1 MIALEVREIIRFW
14 LYFEGEANIISRWGM
29 RERDEL

>member
-1 MIALEVREIIRFW
+1 MALEVREIIRFW
-14 LYFEGEANIISRWGM
+14 LYFEGEANIISRRGI

>member
-1 MIALEVREIIRFW
+1 MALEVREIIRFW
-14 LYFEGEANIISRWGM
+14 WYFEGEANIISRRGI